1 MDLMAGGLTVTG
13 GRRPAGHAMDGSDA
27 MIRLDDV
34 FRIYREADVETVA
47 LRGIDLTIAPG
58 EFVAIMGRSGSGKS
72 TLLNL
77 LAGSDRPTAGRV
89 IVAGIDLARA
99 DESERSRLRG
109 RRIGIVYQSQNLV
122 PMLSL
127 LENVQLAASLA
138 GRPMRRLEIGA
149 RLALLGLADRADH
162 RPDQLSGGEQ
172 QRAALACVLA
182 ADPPILLADEITGE
196 LDSLT
201 AETVLGA
208 LTTVH
213 RSTGTTIVLVTH
225 DPTVADRADRIVVLR
240 DGRIDS
246 DRRLS

>member
-1 MDLMAGGLTVTG
+1 MDVTVPSIAVPEDP
-13 GRRPAGHAMDGSDA
+13 RPSNPGIDSGDA
-27 MIRLDDV
+27 IIRIDDV

-47 LRGIDLTIAPG
+47 LRGIDLAIAPG
-58 EFVAIMGRSGSGKS
+58 EFVAVMGRSGSGKS

-99 DESERSRLRG
+99 DEAERHGFRG

-127 LENVQLAASLA
+127 VENVALAACLA
-138 GRPMRRLEIGA
+138 RRPMARPEIET
-149 RLALLGLADRADH
+149 RLAMLGLGGRGDH

-196 LDSLT
+196 LDFLT
-201 AETVLGA
+201 AAAVLDAVTTIHRAAG
-208 LTTVH
+208 TTV
-213 RSTGTTIVLVTH
+213 VLVTH
-225 DPTVADRADRIVVLR
+225 DPAVAARSDRVVQLR
-240 DGRIDS
+240 DGRIVS
-246 DRRLS
+246 DRRLT